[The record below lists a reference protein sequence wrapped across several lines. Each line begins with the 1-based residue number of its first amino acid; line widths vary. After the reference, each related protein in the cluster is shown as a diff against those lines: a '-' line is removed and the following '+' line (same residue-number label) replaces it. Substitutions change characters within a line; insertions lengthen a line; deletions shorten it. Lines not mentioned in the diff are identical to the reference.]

1 MRILNQIIGNFSF
14 SNSALFVFIITI
26 VIFSPILKLQAKDIE
41 SIKAELELASS
52 EINYLRKSNELLK
65 EKIAEQKKELLLLR
79 TQKEQVTKELRNIKL
94 FGKRC

>member
-41 SIKAELELASS
+41 SIKA
-52 EINYLRKSNELLK
+52 
-65 EKIAEQKKELLLLR
+65 
-79 TQKEQVTKELRNIKL
+79 
-94 FGKRC
+94 